1 MDVTRTAD
9 LHCDTVLEI
18 QAGADLVS
26 GNPEGHVD
34 VPRLEM
40 GAVRI
45 QVFAAFIASSRPRGR
60 AFSDAI
66 ALLDLLDQTCERS
79 AGRLVRA
86 DTASKA
92 QAIAAQ
98 DGATAA
104 LAAVENG
111 HAIEDDLK
119 KLDVLRRRGV
129 VYMTL
134 THAKNLGWAASSG
147 EDRCSFA
154 GLTAFG
160 RKVVEAMNDL
170 GMIVDVSHVHET
182 TFWDVAKISR
192 KPFIASHSNAFSL
205 CPLPRNLTDD
215 QVRAVAASGGMIGIN
230 FFPGFL
236 DATYAKK
243 QDELLGDMFAALDRI
258 EKQHEE
264 DPPGRMQE
272 YRRLAREMRARM
284 APYRPGLDRVVDH
297 VEHLVNLVGDDH
309 VGFGSD
315 FDGVGD
321 LPDGLG
327 DCARYPALLDRMR
340 ERGFPAQAIEKIAAG
355 NFLRVLE
362 ANAGS

>member
-1 MDVTRTAD
+1 VNTTRTAD

-18 QAGADLVS
+18 QGGADLVS
-26 GNPEGHVD
+26 GNPDGHVD
-34 VPRLEM
+34 VRRLEE
-40 GAVRI
+40 GGVGI
-45 QVFAAFIASSRPRGR
+45 QVFAAFVASSRSRGK
-60 AFSDAI
+60 AFSDAL
-66 ALLDLLDQTCERS
+66 ALVDLVDRTCERS
-79 AGRLVRA
+79 GGRLARA
-86 DTASKA
+86 NTASEA
-92 QAIAAQ
+92 RAIA
-98 DGATAA
+98 GGGTATAA

-111 HAIEDDLK
+111 HAIEEDLR
-119 KLDVLRRRGV
+119 KLETLRRRGV

-147 EDRCSFA
+147 EDRCPFA

-192 KPFIASHSNAFSL
+192 KPFIASHSNTFSL
-205 CPLPRNLTDD
+205 CPVPRNLTDD

-264 DPPGRMQE
+264 DPPGRMRE
-272 YRRLAREMRARM
+272 YRRLAREMRTRM
-284 APYRPGLDRVVDH
+284 ASYRPGLDRVVDH
-297 VEHLVNLVGDDH
+297 VEHLVSLVGDDH

-321 LPDGLG
+321 LPDGLE

-340 ERGFPAQAIEKIAAG
+340 ERGFSRQSIEKIAAG